1 MVQSKKVITLIVL
14 TLGIHCVFAQ
24 RLFAQ
29 RWTAVQGEGYNVITD
44 AGAPTAQK
52 MALRVERMR
61 ALLGGSAPL
70 LPLRVVLVASDSLFS
85 GLRPSATSGG
95 FYQSSADEDWIVVRW
110 GRPDSER
117 AMSHEL
123 VHAFLEHSGPRRPLW
138 LEEGI
143 AEFYSTAL
151 QESKGWIIGKPIE
164 THVRVLNQNTWLG
177 EREFFEARHDSPLR
191 DESARAGRFYAQS
204 WAVMHYLLTTPGVR
218 EKTPALFTA
227 LGDGVPFAR
236 ACESVL
242 GQRQGLVL
250 EAARRAVELAR
261 FQTARIA
268 AGAATGPPPPAVVLS
283 AEQGDAMLVSLSLA
297 AGRPGMARQ
306 AARSPAQR
314 GLLALR
320 NDSRAEAEKLLGE
333 AVANDSPDAAPYF
346 ELAMLLREDKHEP
359 DRVAALL
366 RQTIERNPN
375 HAEAHFILGLRAA
388 AAGDNED
395 AIDYYQKAAQI
406 LPRQAN
412 FWHALALALER
423 GNRLPE
429 ASHAAMRCR
438 LAARNPAE
446 RQMAAAIDRLVSEP
460 AMAALTKKP
469 EVQIPISWQGLR
481 GDTSADG
488 ELVDFDCAAMPP
500 VAKIST
506 AAGTLDLRVEK
517 PSAIRITGTGSIQHT
532 LACGGQKLAVRVEFV
547 RLTGAMTAIEFR

>member
-14 TLGIHCVFAQ
+14 TLGIPCVFC
-24 RLFAQ
+24 Q
-29 RWTAVQGEGYNVITD
+29 RWTAVRGEGYSVITD

-52 MALRVERMR
+52 MAHRLEQMR
-61 ALLGGSAPL
+61 GLLGGSTKL
-70 LPLRVVLVASDSLFS
+70 LPLRVVLLASDSLFS
-85 GLRPSATSGG
+85 GLRPSDTSGG

-138 LEEGI
+138 LEEGL

-151 QESKGWIIGKPIE
+151 QESKHWIIGKPIE
-164 THVRVLNQNTWLG
+164 NHVRVLNQNTWFG

-191 DESARAGRFYAQS
+191 DESSRVGRFYAQS
-204 WAVMHYLLTTPGVR
+204 WAIVHYLLTTPGIR

-236 ACESVL
+236 ACEAVL
-242 GQRQGLVL
+242 GQRQGLL
-250 EAARRAVELAR
+250 IEFARRAVERAR
-261 FQTARIA
+261 FQTARI
-268 AGAATGPPPPAVVLS
+268 GADPATGPAPPAGVLS
-283 AEQGDAMLVSLSLA
+283 SEEADSMLVSLALA
-297 AGRPGMARQ
+297 AGRPGMASK

-320 NDSRAEAEKLLGE
+320 LGNIPEAEKLLAE
-333 AVANDSPDAAPYF
+333 AVGDGSPDAAPYF
-346 ELAMLLREDKHEP
+346 ELAMLLREGKREP

-366 RQTIERNPN
+366 RQAIDRNPN

-388 AAGDNED
+388 AAGDNEG
-395 AIDYYQKAAQI
+395 AIDCYQRAAQI

-412 FWHALALALER
+412 FWHALALTLER
-423 GNRLPE
+423 ANRLPE
-429 ASHAAMRCR
+429 AGHAAMRCR

-446 RQMAAAIDRLVSEP
+446 REMAAAIERLVSEP
-460 AMAALTKKP
+460 VLAAPAKKP
-469 EVQIPISWQGLR
+469 AVQIPESWQGLR
-481 GDTSADG
+481 GDASADG
-488 ELVDFDCAAMPP
+488 DLVEFDCTAKPP
-500 VAKIST
+500 IVKIAS
-506 AAGTLDLRVEK
+506 ANGQLALRVEK

-532 LACGGQKLAVRVEFV
+532 LACGPQRLSVRVEFL
-547 RLTGAMTAIEFR
+547 RQTKELTAIDFR